1 MKMQS
6 KIITLALLPLLC
18 LGAATILIGQVR
30 ISQVVTESIEN
41 GLRGSAVSVRDTLS
55 FVGDGE
61 FDLNEDKLYKGEFN
75 VSDAVEIAD
84 DIKKAAD
91 TDITV
96 FYGDTR
102 YMTSVLDEQ
111 GNRVVGTKAGDQVIE
126 KVLKNGEELFSTNV
140 DVVGHPYFGYYLP
153 LYETGTTNIVGMVF
167 AGMPQADAK
176 AQITKI
182 ISLIAGVF
190 GILFLLCA
198 VVMFVVVRKMVK
210 ALRMDADALEQVA
223 KGKLNTQ
230 LNEANLK
237 RKDEVGHISR
247 SIMTLK
253 TELTEIIGNIKDQGK
268 ALSDSSVYL
277 SEKAETSADHIGQ
290 VERAVEEIAQGATG
304 QAEETQKATEN
315 VIIMGNMIE
324 ETTGEIDAMN
334 ENAKLIKQLGQTAID
349 TLKDLQTIN
358 QRTKESIDIIYEQ
371 TNTTNSSAQKIKEA
385 TALITDIA
393 EETNLLSL
401 NASIEAARAGE
412 QGRGFAVVAA
422 QIQKLAEQSNES
434 ARQIEEIITSLLAD
448 SEKAVDTMEE
458 VKDIMGQQNDNVM
471 KTDEQVNQVLGQVDQ
486 AIEAIGR
493 VAVKTEK
500 LNEARINVTDTVQ
513 NLTAVAQENAASTQQ
528 SAASVNQVSEI
539 IQEIAESAKQL
550 TDIAE
555 KLDKDMALF
564 EV

>member
-6 KIITLALLPLLC
+6 KIMAIALFPLVV
-18 LGAATILIGQVR
+18 LGIATIVIGNIR
-30 ISQVVTESIEN
+30 ISEVVTGSIEN
-41 GLRGSAVSVRDTLS
+41 GLRASAVSVSDTLS
-55 FVGDGE
+55 YAGEGEYQLVDGQ
-61 FDLNEDKLYKGEFN
+61 LYKGDFN
-75 VSDAVEIAD
+75 VSEAVQIAD
-84 DIKKAAD
+84 TIKKAAD
-91 TDITV
+91 TDITI

-102 YMTSVLDEQ
+102 YMTSVTDEQ
-111 GNRVVGTKAGDQVIE
+111 GNRVVGTKAGDQIVE
-126 KVLKNGEELFSTNV
+126 KVLNNGQEHFSTDV
-140 DVVGHPYFGYYLP
+140 DVVGHAYYGYYIP
-153 LYETGTTNIVGMVF
+153 LYDAGTDHVAGMIF

-176 AQITKI
+176 AQII
-182 ISLIAGVF
+182 RIVSLIAGIMAV
-190 GILFLLCA
+190 LFIVCA
-198 VVMFVVVRKMVK
+198 TTTFIVVQKIVK
-210 ALRMDADALEQVA
+210 ALRMDVDALEQVA

-230 LNEANLK
+230 LNEASLK

-539 IQEIAESAKQL
+539 IQDIAESARQL